1 MEKLYK
7 ICGIGV
13 SCDFR
18 YPMMISRAEKY
29 AVSEIETKIKVK
41 YFFEQLSALKKAESS
56 LTYDDCETINTAR
69 QFYLQLLHHG
79 GFMLHSSAVVLDA
92 EAYLFSA
99 PSGTGKSTHTSQW
112 LKLFGDRA
120 QILNDDKPAIMLRE
134 KITACGTPWSGK
146 SDLNLNL
153 EVPLRGICVLERSAE
168 NFIEPLPAEKA
179 VFALLDQ
186 TLRPEGEEEM
196 LLLLD
201 MLDRVTREV
210 KVWRMGC
217 DISVEAAKVAYEA
230 MSGAAAPR
238 RTEKSPNLTKSLDF
252 Q

>member
-1 MEKLYK
+1 MKKSYK

-29 AVSEIETKIKVK
+29 AADVTEAELEVK
-41 YFFEQLSALKKAESS
+41 HYPEQLDRLKKAEAS
-56 LTYDDCETINTAR
+56 LTYDDCETIDTAR
-69 QFYLQLLHHG
+69 QFYLQLLRHG
-79 GFMLHSSAVVLDA
+79 GFMLHSSAVVLNG

-99 PSGTGKSTHTSQW
+99 PSGTGKSTHTEQW
-112 LKLFGDRA
+112 LNLFGERA
-120 QILNDDKPAIMLRE
+120 KILNDDKPAIMLRE

-168 NFIEPLPAEKA
+168 NFIEPMPADSV
-179 VFALLDQ
+179 VFSLLDQ
-186 TLRPEGEEEM
+186 TLRPESEEEM
-196 LLLLD
+196 TLLLD
-201 MLDRVTREV
+201 MLDRTAREIP
-210 KVWRMGC
+210 VWRMGC
-217 DISVEAAKVAYEA
+217 NISTEAAEMAHSA
-230 MSGAAAPR
+230 MSGKESGCLREGARP
-238 RTEKSPNLTKSLDF
+238 

>member
-1 MEKLYK
+1 MEKFYK
-7 ICGIGV
+7 ICGISV

-18 YPMMISRAEKY
+18 YSMMINRAEKY
-29 AVSEIETKIKVK
+29 AASAAAAEIEVK
-41 YFFEQLSALKKAESS
+41 HYPERLDELKKAEPA
-56 LTYDDCETINTAR
+56 LTFDDCETIDTAR

-79 GFMLHSSAVVLDA
+79 GFMLHSSAVVLDG

-99 PSGTGKSTHTSQW
+99 PSGTGKSTHTEQW
-112 LKLFGDRA
+112 LKLFGERA
-120 QILNDDKPAIMLRE
+120 KILNDDKPAIMLRDT
-134 KITACGTPWSGK
+134 ITACGTPWSGK

-153 EVPLRGICVLERSAE
+153 EVPLQGICILERSE
-168 NFIEPLPAEKA
+168 VNFIEPLPAEKA

-210 KVWRMGC
+210 KIWRMGC
-217 DISVEAAKVAYEA
+217 NISVEAARVAYEG
-230 MSGAAAPR
+230 M
-238 RTEKSPNLTKSLDF
+238 TNSPNTAKPLDF
-252 Q
+252 QR

>member
-1 MEKLYK
+1 MKRNYK

-29 AVSEIETKIKVK
+29 SAGEAEAEIEVN
-41 YFFEQLSALKKAESS
+41 YFPERLEELKKAEPT
-56 LTYDDCETINTAR
+56 LTVDDCETIDTAR
-69 QFYLQLLHHG
+69 QFYIQLLHHG
-79 GFMLHSSAVVLDA
+79 GFMLHSSGVVMDG

-112 LKLFGDRA
+112 LKLFGERA
-120 QILNDDKPAIMLRE
+120 KILNDDKPAIMLRDR
-134 KITACGTPWSGK
+134 ITACGTPWSGK

-153 EVPLRGICVLERSAE
+153 EVPLRGICILERSE
-168 NFIEPLPAEKA
+168 RNFIEPLSAEKA

-186 TLRPEGEEEM
+186 TLRPDGEEEM

-201 MLDRVTREV
+201 YLDRVTREIN
-210 KVWRMGC
+210 VWRMGC
-217 DISVEAAKVAYEA
+217 NISVEAARVAYESMTNSTNA
-230 MSGAAAPR
+230 IKP
-238 RTEKSPNLTKSLDF
+238 LDF
-252 Q
+252 RDKM

>member
-18 YPMMISRAEKY
+18 YPMMINRAEKY
-29 AVSEIETKIKVK
+29 LTDEVKAEIKVE
-41 YFFEQLSALKKAESS
+41 FFSEQLSALKNAEPT
-56 LTYDDCETINTAR
+56 LTDDDCETIDTAR

-79 GFMLHSSAVVLDA
+79 GFMLHSSAVVV
-92 EAYLFSA
+92 EEKAYLFSA

-120 QILNDDKPAIMLRE
+120 QILNDDKPAIMVRE

-153 EVPLRGICVLERSAE
+153 EVPLQGICILERSE
-168 NFIEPLPAEKA
+168 KNFIEPLPAEKA

-230 MSGAAAPR
+230 MRGAAQPR
-238 RTEKSPNLTKSLDF
+238 RH
-252 Q
+252 